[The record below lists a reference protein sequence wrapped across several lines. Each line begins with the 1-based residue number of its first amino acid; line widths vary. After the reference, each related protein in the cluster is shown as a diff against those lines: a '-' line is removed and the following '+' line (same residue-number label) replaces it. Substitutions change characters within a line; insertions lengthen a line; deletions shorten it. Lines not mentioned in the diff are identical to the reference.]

1 MSRNASI
8 TIDWADGTHTFRLPI
23 AQIEELQ
30 EKTDCGPYFLFNRI
44 VTGQWR
50 IADLRETIR
59 LGLIGGGMEPPKA
72 RTLVER
78 YVDNRPYAES
88 IKPAQ
93 AILGAALI
101 GAPDGEKPGKAK
113 RQRKLAENSQT
124 ENSPLPPS
132 MEPPP
137 PSDSPPAT

>member
-8 TIDWADGTHTFRLPI
+8 TIDWADGTYDCRLPI

-44 VTGQWR
+44 ASGQWR

-101 GAPDGEKPGKAK
+101 GAPDGEKPGKRKAAREAAK
-113 RQRKLAENSQT
+113 NLQT
-124 ENSPLPPS
+124 EGSPLPPS
-132 MEPPP
+132 TETPQS
-137 PSDSPPAT
+137 SDLHQTT